1 MQFLLE
7 YDTQTYRNYTLC
19 TYECRQAYH
28 LKSANTLIRE
38 DKVMQLSVLFINPVY
53 NTVTSQHMSE
63 NVKNDIFG
71 NSHFPKIIFK
81 TL

>member
-28 LKSANTLIRE
+28 LKSTNTLIKE
-38 DKVMQLSVLFINPVY
+38 DTVIQLSVLFINPVY
-53 NTVTSQHMSE
+53 NTVKRQHMSE
-63 NVKNDIFG
+63 NVKNTF
-71 NSHFPKIIFK
+71 
-81 TL
+81 